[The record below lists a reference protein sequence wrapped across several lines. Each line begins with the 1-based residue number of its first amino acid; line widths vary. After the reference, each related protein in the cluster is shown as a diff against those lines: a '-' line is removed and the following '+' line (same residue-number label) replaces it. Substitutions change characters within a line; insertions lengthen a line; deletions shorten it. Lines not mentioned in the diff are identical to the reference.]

1 MIRSCQPTGEATW
14 DIQKNLQ
21 ADKSFQQMRVKEGV
35 ACEKSFHMINA
46 LKKKVMSCGSGY

>member
-1 MIRSCQPTGEATW
+1 MIRNCQPAGEATW